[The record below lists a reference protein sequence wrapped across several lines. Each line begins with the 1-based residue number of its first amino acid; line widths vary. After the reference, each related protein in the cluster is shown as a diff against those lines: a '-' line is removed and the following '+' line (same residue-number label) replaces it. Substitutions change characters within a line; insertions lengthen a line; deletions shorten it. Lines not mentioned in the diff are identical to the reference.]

1 MSSKQWMTFGV
12 KVEGADKASKDVDKV
27 GKSFDKTAQA
37 SKKTGEETKKASTE
51 MKGAGLAGNSLT
63 AGLVAGFRGA
73 VGGIK
78 TAVLGMKT
86 LKGAMISTGIGAL
99 VVLVGSLIAYFTK
112 KGAEILEVA
121 SAALGAVFGV
131 LTDVL
136 SKIGE
141 TMVWAFSSPQ
151 EALDAVS
158 EKMEALGGWFS
169 DLGNYLKEVF
179 FFSLL
184 KVKRAMLS
192 FAAAGKE
199 LLGFDSSDMRAE
211 IASIDVQL
219 NESIEKME
227 IASDK
232 VTAPLKEA
240 WETVTEGVSN
250 FVKSVE
256 GAIGA
261 AARLQR
267 DAINLREA
275 QRSLNIA
282 FAEGRAQIR
291 EYQLVAEDTTKG
303 LEERIE
309 AATKAGEIETELA
322 KKREEIAA
330 EALRIHNEQMAITES
345 LEEDY
350 DKRNELEVALI
361 NIRTESARIK
371 KAIMMKEQTLRKEQE
386 TNNAAAQKVIDD
398 AEKVR
403 IAELKAISD
412 AKLNEEQLAM
422 QKQTEKY
429 DKLIALAV
437 KYGQDSSEIEE
448 QKEIALEKIR
458 AKFAKKETAE
468 IVTTDRQRL
477 EMAGQALGALSALNK
492 AFAKDGDEGARKA
505 FKRNKALSMSTAILN
520 TALAISDALAKD
532 SVTPF
537 SRYVSAGIAGAMGI
551 AQVATIAKTQFQST
565 TPPDDPDTDISGDLD
580 SGVAGFQDAGGGGA
594 PPSIDFGFL
603 GEGAGGGVRAY
614 VINEDVSN
622 GLQAE
627 QKLIDQT
634 TL

>member
-27 GKSFDKTAQA
+27 GKSFDKTAKA

-73 VGGIK
+73 VGGIR

-99 VVLVGSLIAYFTK
+99 VVIVGSLIVYFTK
-112 KGAEILEVA
+112 TRKGAEMLEVA
-121 SAALGAVFGV
+121 TAVLGAVMGK
-131 LTDVL
+131 LTDTMSGLGEIMVNVFTNPKQALTDFGTAIKTYVL
-136 SKIGE
+136 DN
-141 TMVWAFSSPQ
+141 VQ
-151 EALDAVS
+151 
-158 EKMEALGGWFS
+158 
-169 DLGNYLKEVF
+169 
-179 FFSLL
+179 
-184 KVKRAMLS
+184 KVMD
-192 FAAAGKE
+192 G
-199 LLGFDSSDMRAE
+199 LGFLGSA
-211 IASIDVQL
+211 I
-219 NESIEKME
+219 K
-227 IASDK
+227 K
-232 VTAPLKEA
+232 VFS
-240 WETVTEGVSN
+240 GDFS
-250 FVKSVE
+250 
-256 GAIGA
+256 GAMDDATQGA
-261 AARLQR
+261 AKLADGVIHLNPLTAGLAITIEAVVDTANELGPSLVRASRAARALQR

-275 QRSLNIA
+275 QRDLNVQ

-322 KKREEIAA
+322 KKREGIAA
-330 EALRIHNEQMAITES
+330 EALRIHNAQMAITES

-350 DKRNELEVALI
+350 DKQNELEIALI

-386 TNNAAAQKVIDD
+386 TNDIASQKVKDD
-398 AEKVR
+398 KEKVR

-422 QKQTEKY
+422 QKQNEKY

-458 AKFAKKETAE
+458 KKYAVKETAE

-532 SVTPF
+532 SVAPF

-580 SGVAGFQDAGGGGA
+580 SGVAGFGDAGGGGA